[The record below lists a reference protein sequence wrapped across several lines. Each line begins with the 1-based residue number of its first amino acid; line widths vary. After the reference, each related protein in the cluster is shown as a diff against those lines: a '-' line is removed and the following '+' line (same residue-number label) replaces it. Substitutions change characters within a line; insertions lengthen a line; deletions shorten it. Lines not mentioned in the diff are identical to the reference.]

1 MFHRLTV
8 QGSEMIT
15 KTGALFS
22 TLCLLAGG
30 VQAQNWRGEN
40 PNQPNGYRASEFASH
55 YHGDLHLPAQQQ
67 NGYRASEARSHYGGS
82 RFEPASGWSY
92 SSNSSSSN
100 YGRSWQTAN
109 GDQNRWGSQG
119 GSAWQGSNGSLG
131 TARCLQRLN
140 ELRNLEASGG
150 ANQLAGGAYQGS
162 NGEDAARFGAML
174 GARRQQRENAVQN
187 MIRSGGGGFNHLYV
201 GN

>member
-1 MFHRLTV
+1 MT
-8 QGSEMIT
+8 T
-15 KTGALFS
+15 KTIALFS
-22 TLCLLAGG
+22 TLFLLAGG

-92 SSNSSSSN
+92 SSNSNSSN

-109 GDQNRWGSQG
+109 GDQNRWSNQG
-119 GSAWQGSNGSLG
+119 GSAWRESSGYLG
-131 TARCLQRLN
+131 TARCLHRLS
-140 ELRNLEASGG
+140 ELSNPEVSGG
-150 ANQLAGGAYQGS
+150 ANQLAGTAYQGS
-162 NGEDAARFGAML
+162 YGEAASRFGAML
-174 GARRQQRENAVQN
+174 GARREQRESAVQN
-187 MIRSGGGGFNHLYV
+187 MIRSGSGGFNHLYV